1 MKTLLREEIMMTNQE
16 ILIEKRVTY
25 TLQIHGKFVVIE
37 NVPARVNEE
46 TGEQFFSPS
55 TVEQLQEMILTG
67 QEPDRFTQV
76 PVYDYAA

>member
-1 MKTLLREEIMMTNQE
+1 MKTLLRDEIMMANQE

-25 TLQIHGKFVVIE
+25 TLQINGKFVVIE

-55 TVEQLQEMILTG
+55 TVEQLQKMIVTG
-67 QEPDRFTQV
+67 QESDRFTEA

>member
-1 MKTLLREEIMMTNQE
+1 MMTNQE

-25 TLQIHGKFVVIE
+25 TLQINGKFVVIE

-46 TGEQFFSPS
+46 TGEQFFSPT